1 MSIFSTKSNP
11 IGIDFGRASLKMV
24 QMKSGGQEVIADKRE
39 VPAEA
44 RRDPVAYYQWGTKA
58 IKDMLTKKPFKG
70 HIVRSSLSAGQVE
83 ICHLRL
89 DKMSQD
95 ELKKIIQFEI
105 REKVSFDTENAMIRH
120 IVAGEVF
127 DSKENSTKLEV
138 IVLVVSNKNL
148 FYHIKCLENAKL
160 EIDNVSVPAVILPE
174 VYKNAG
180 FQNQDRVMF
189 VDIGYESAWAVISKG
204 ENVTFCRNIQS
215 AFDKNDK
222 TTLNSQVLLEELKA
236 CLRYHDMIWE
246 KEPVTKILFTGGYA
260 GNNQLVNEFANRLG
274 LEISSCHLPVD
285 FENGLLPDSQW
296 SIAYGVTQ
304 L

>member
-1 MSIFSTKSNP
+1 MSIFRTKSNP
-11 IGIDFGRASLKMV
+11 IGIDFGRANLKMV
-24 QMKSGGQEVIADKRE
+24 QVKSGGQEVIADKRE

-44 RRDPVAYYQWGTKA
+44 RHDPVAYCQWGTKA
-58 IKDMLTKKPFKG
+58 IKEMLSKNAFKG
-70 HIVRSSLSAGQVE
+70 HIVKSSLSAGQVE
-83 ICHLRL
+83 ICHLKL
-89 DKMSQD
+89 DKMTPD
-95 ELKKIIQFEI
+95 ELKKIINFEI
-105 REKVSFDTENAMIRH
+105 QDKVSFDTENAMVRH

-127 DSKENSTKLEV
+127 DSKENATKLEV

-148 FYHIKCLENAKL
+148 FYHIKCLEGAKL
-160 EIDNVSVPAVILPE
+160 EVDNVTVPAVILPE

-180 FQNQDRVMF
+180 FQSQDRVMF
-189 VDIGYESAWAVISKG
+189 VDIGYESAWTVISKAG
-204 ENVTFCRNIQS
+204 DVTFCRNIQS
-215 AFDKNDK
+215 AFDIKDK

-274 LEISSCHLPVD
+274 LEMSSCHLPVD
-285 FENGLLPDSQW
+285 FESGLLPESQW

-304 L
+304 I